1 MSLLILMVVR
11 VTARVGDVKITDAD
25 GLPVKNN
32 SILRLN
38 SSVICSTPYD
48 LNFTFSWTNVTNVY
62 NSSQVV
68 AGNTLILSEVGY
80 FTYRCNVHNF
90 PALKRL
96 GFVDVCNTS
105 RTFRAIVSSFGII

>member
-25 GLPVKNN
+25 GLPVKNY

-38 SSVICSTPYD
+38 GSVICSTPYH
-48 LNFTFSWTNVTNVY
+48 LNFTFSWTNVY